1 MKKVTK
7 YDAQFMEVA
16 DLPPFAEFIS
26 RVTEMYAHNIVHY
39 PEENPTLDGAF
50 REVLVD
56 MIDQVIL
63 TEQREAKDGK
73 SQTTLAG

>member
-39 PEENPTLDGAF
+39 PEENL
-50 REVLVD
+50 
-56 MIDQVIL
+56 
-63 TEQREAKDGK
+63 
-73 SQTTLAG
+73 

>member
-1 MKKVTK
+1 MGKTK

-16 DLPPFAEFIS
+16 ALPPFADFVS

-56 MIDQVIL
+56 IVDEVIL
-63 TEQREAKDGK
+63 TEQRRNEDGK
-73 SQTTLAG
+73 SQTVTAR